1 MSTEHNK
8 ANDRRFYEAWSQ
20 GNLAALDEV
29 CAQDYVLHDS
39 SALIQGLES
48 MKQFVSIYLAA
59 FPDGHFTIEDQIAE
73 GDKIVTRW
81 TFRGTHKGELQGI
94 PPTDKQVVV
103 TGISMDRVA
112 GSKAVEAWSNFD
124 ALGMLQQLGVL
135 PPGN

>member
-20 GNLAALDEV
+20 GNLADLDEV
-29 CAQDYVLHDS
+29 CASEYVLHDS
-39 SALIQGLES
+39 STSVQGLEA
-48 MKQFVSIYLAA
+48 MKQFVSMYLAA

-94 PPTDKQVVV
+94 PPTGKQVIV

-112 GSKAVEAWSNFD
+112 DGKAVEAWSNLD
-124 ALGMLQQLGVL
+124 ALGMLKQLGVL

>member
-29 CAQDYVLHDS
+29 CAQDYVLHDPS
-39 SALIQGLES
+39 MLIQGLES
-48 MKQFVSIYLAA
+48 MKQFVSMYLAA
-59 FPDGHFTIEDQIAE
+59 FPDGHFTIEDQVAE

-94 PPTDKQVVV
+94 LPTGKQVVV

-112 GSKAVEAWSNFD
+112 DGKAVEAWSNFD

>member
-20 GNLAALDEV
+20 GNLADLDEV
-29 CAQDYVLHDS
+29 CASEYVLHDS
-39 SALIQGLES
+39 STSVQGLEA
-48 MKQFVSIYLAA
+48 MKQFVSMYLAA

-73 GDKIVTRW
+73 GDKIVTCW

-94 PPTDKQVVV
+94 PPTGKQVIV

-112 GSKAVEAWSNFD
+112 DGKAVEAWSNFD
-124 ALGMLQQLGVL
+124 ALGMLKQLGVL

>member
-20 GNLAALDEV
+20 GNLADLDEV
-29 CAQDYVLHDS
+29 CASEYVLHDS
-39 SALIQGLES
+39 STSVQGLEA
-48 MKQFVSIYLAA
+48 MKQFVSMYLAA

-94 PPTDKQVVV
+94 PPTGKQVIV

-112 GSKAVEAWSNFD
+112 DGKAVEAWSNFD
-124 ALGMLQQLGVL
+124 ALGMLKQLGVL